1 MFDLLIKIEYYISNL
16 FEGMRYMTI
25 KNIDVYSE
33 MNGSYVMD
41 KDKKITGYA
50 SIDKPWQKYYS
61 KEAIT
66 ASIPELTAYQYMV
79 SQNEDNLSTKAIM
92 YYGKKISYKNYI
104 DMIDETARRLYNLG
118 ITEGEVVTVMSV
130 ANPELEVLFYAL
142 NKLGAVIN
150 LIDVRSDYK
159 QIKKYLMEVKSSTV
173 VVMDNFLPEFDKCME
188 DEDIDNIVEN
198 VITLSPYNS
207 VLFPFNILAEKK
219 SRKEDSNL
227 YSKIDEIKKKN
238 KYMTWN
244 DLMSVHKYR
253 YPRYPRY
260 KKNMVAALVHT
271 GGTTGV
277 PKTVKLSNE
286 NFNAMAIQYKSLNAN
301 YNKGDTFLNG
311 IVPFVAYGIVVTIH
325 MPMCLGMTNIIAPI
339 LSPKEFTEFMIKYK
353 PNHTITVPTYVE
365 HFVHDRKADSM
376 NWKCLKNLGIGGDYF
391 PEQSEIYVNEFLK
404 NHGSSSIA
412 EKGYGMTE
420 NSSTAGVC
428 LVGVNKTNS
437 LGIPLP
443 LNTYG
448 IFERGTDKEL
458 KYGEEG
464 EICITGPTEM
474 LGYLDNEEEEG
485 KVIKIH
491 SDGKKWIHSED
502 VGIID
507 EDGFLFFKGRY
518 KRLIPHGGFKLY
530 PSYIEGVIMK
540 HPDIDNCCVISIPDK
555 VYGASPEAH
564 VVIKKDSVSELKKL
578 KEELIKLCQDK
589 LPSYSQPEDFI
600 FEEHLPLTSVGKVDY
615 KKVEKMRIK
624 KLEESTK

>member
-1 MFDLLIKIEYYISNL
+1 
-16 FEGMRYMTI
+16 MTI
-25 KNIDVYSE
+25 KNIDIYSE
-33 MNGSYVMD
+33 MNGSYVVD

-66 ASIPELTAYQYMV
+66 ANIPELTAYQYMV

-118 ITEGEVVTVMSV
+118 VTEGEVVTVMSV

-159 QIKKYLMEVKSSTV
+159 QIKKYLMEVKSSEV

-188 DEDIDNIVEN
+188 DEDVDNIVEN

-207 VLFPFNILAEKK
+207 VLFPFNVLAEKK
-219 SRKEDSNL
+219 SRKEDSTL

-311 IVPFVAYGIVVTIH
+311 IVPFAAYGIVVTIH

-428 LVGVNKTNS
+428 LVGVNKINS

-530 PSYIEGVIMK
+530 PSYIEGIIMK

-600 FEEHLPLTSVGKVDY
+600 FEEDLPLTSVGKVDY

>member
-1 MFDLLIKIEYYISNL
+1 
-16 FEGMRYMTI
+16 MTI
-25 KNIDVYSE
+25 KNIDIYSE
-33 MNGSYVMD
+33 MNGSYVVD

-66 ASIPELTAYQYMV
+66 ANIPELTAYQYMV

-118 ITEGEVVTVMSV
+118 VTEGEVVTVMSV

-159 QIKKYLMEVKSSTV
+159 QIKKYLMEVKSSEV

-188 DEDIDNIVEN
+188 DEDVDNIVEN

-207 VLFPFNILAEKK
+207 VLFPFNVLAEKK
-219 SRKEDSNL
+219 SRKEDSTL

-365 HFVHDRKADSM
+365 HFVHDRKADSI

-428 LVGVNKTNS
+428 LVGVNKINS

-564 VVIKKDSVSELKKL
+564 VVIKKDNVSELKKL

-600 FEEHLPLTSVGKVDY
+600 FEEDLPLTSVGKVDY

>member
-1 MFDLLIKIEYYISNL
+1 
-16 FEGMRYMTI
+16 MTI
-25 KNIDVYSE
+25 KNIDIYSE
-33 MNGSYVMD
+33 MNGSYVVD

-66 ASIPELTAYQYMV
+66 ANIPELTAYQYMV

-118 ITEGEVVTVMSV
+118 VTEGEVVTVMSV

-159 QIKKYLMEVKSSTV
+159 QIKKYLMEVKSSEV

-188 DEDIDNIVEN
+188 DEDVDNIVEN

-207 VLFPFNILAEKK
+207 VLFPFNVLAEKK
-219 SRKEDSNL
+219 SRKEDSTL

-365 HFVHDRKADSM
+365 HFVHDRKADSI

-474 LGYLDNEEEEG
+474 LGYLDNEEEER

-564 VVIKKDSVSELKKL
+564 VVIKKDSESELKKL

-600 FEEHLPLTSVGKVDY
+600 FEEDLPLTSVGKVDY

>member
-1 MFDLLIKIEYYISNL
+1 
-16 FEGMRYMTI
+16 MRYMTI

-33 MNGSYVMD
+33 MNGSYVVD
-41 KDKKITGYA
+41 KDKNITGYA

-118 ITEGEVVTVMSV
+118 VTEGEVVTVMSV

-159 QIKKYLMEVKSSTV
+159 QIKKYLMEVKSSEV

-207 VLFPFNILAEKK
+207 VLFPFNVLAEKK
-219 SRKEDSNL
+219 SRKEDSTL

-277 PKTVKLSNE
+277 PKTVKLSHE

-474 LGYLDNEEEEG
+474 LGYLDNEEEES

-491 SDGKKWIHSED
+491 SDGKRWIHSED

-540 HPDIDNCCVISIPDK
+540 HPNIDNCCVISIPDK

-600 FEEHLPLTSVGKVDY
+600 FEEDLPLTSVGKVDY

>member
-1 MFDLLIKIEYYISNL
+1 
-16 FEGMRYMTI
+16 MTI
-25 KNIDVYSE
+25 KNIDIYSE
-33 MNGSYVMD
+33 MNGSYVVD
-41 KDKKITGYA
+41 KDKNITGYA

-79 SQNEDNLSTKAIM
+79 SQNKDNLSTKAIM

-118 ITEGEVVTVMSV
+118 VTEGEVVTVMSV

-159 QIKKYLMEVKSSTV
+159 QIKKYLMEVKSSEV

-207 VLFPFNILAEKK
+207 VLFPFNVLAEKK
-219 SRKEDSNL
+219 SRKKDNTL

-485 KVIKIH
+485 KIIKIH

-530 PSYIEGVIMK
+530 PSYIEGIIME

-600 FEEHLPLTSVGKVDY
+600 FEEDLPLTSVGKVDY

>member
-1 MFDLLIKIEYYISNL
+1 MFDLLRKIEYYISNL

-33 MNGSYVMD
+33 MNGSYVVD

-61 KEAIT
+61 KDAIT

-118 ITEGEVVTVMSV
+118 VTEGEVITVMSV

-159 QIKKYLMEVKSSTV
+159 QIKKYLMEVKSSEV

-207 VLFPFNILAEKK
+207 VLFPFNVLAEKK

-391 PEQSEIYVNEFLK
+391 SEQSEIYVNEFLK

-474 LGYLDNEEEEG
+474 LGYLDNEEEES

-600 FEEHLPLTSVGKVDY
+600 FEEDLPLTSVGKVDY

>member
-1 MFDLLIKIEYYISNL
+1 
-16 FEGMRYMTI
+16 MTI
-25 KNIDVYSE
+25 KNIDIYSE
-33 MNGSYVMD
+33 MNDNYVVD

-104 DMIDETARRLYNLG
+104 DMIDETSRRLYNLG
-118 ITEGEVVTVMSV
+118 VTEGEVVTVMSV

-159 QIKKYLMEVKSSTV
+159 QIKKYLMEVKSSEV

-207 VLFPFNILAEKK
+207 VLFPFNVLAEKK
-219 SRKEDSNL
+219 SRKEDSTL

-474 LGYLDNEEEEG
+474 LGYLDNEEEES

-540 HPDIDNCCVISIPDK
+540 HPNIDNCCVISIPDK

-600 FEEHLPLTSVGKVDY
+600 FEEDLPLTSVGKVDY

>member
-1 MFDLLIKIEYYISNL
+1 
-16 FEGMRYMTI
+16 MTI
-25 KNIDVYSE
+25 KNIDIYSE
-33 MNGSYVMD
+33 MNGSYVVD

-118 ITEGEVVTVMSV
+118 VTEGEVVTVMSV

-159 QIKKYLMEVKSSTV
+159 QIKKYLMEVKSSEV

-207 VLFPFNILAEKK
+207 VLFPFNVLAEKK
-219 SRKEDSNL
+219 SRKEDSTL

-286 NFNAMAIQYKSLNAN
+286 NFNAMAIQYKLLNAN

-353 PNHTITVPTYVE
+353 PNHTATVPTYVE

-376 NWKCLKNLGIGGDYF
+376 NWKCIKHIGVGGESF
-391 PEQSEIYVNEFLK
+391 TRTQEQEVKDFLK
-404 NHGSSSIA
+404 NHNSSGSID
-412 EKGYGMTE
+412 KGFGMTE
-420 NSSTAGVC
+420 LSGTSVTCMGN
-428 LVGVNKTNS
+428 VNKFTS

-485 KVIKIH
+485 KIIKIH

-600 FEEHLPLTSVGKVDY
+600 FEEDLPLTSVGKVDY

>member
-1 MFDLLIKIEYYISNL
+1 
-16 FEGMRYMTI
+16 MTI

-33 MNGSYVMD
+33 MNGSYVVD

-118 ITEGEVVTVMSV
+118 VTEGEVVTVMSV

-159 QIKKYLMEVKSSTV
+159 QIKKYLMEVKSSEV

-207 VLFPFNILAEKK
+207 VLFPFNVLAEKK

-244 DLMSVHKYR
+244 DLMNVHKYR

-428 LVGVNKTNS
+428 LVGVNKINS

-485 KVIKIH
+485 KIIKIH

-540 HPDIDNCCVISIPDK
+540 HSDIDNCCVISIPDK

-600 FEEHLPLTSVGKVDY
+600 FEEDLPLTSVGKVDY

>member
-1 MFDLLIKIEYYISNL
+1 
-16 FEGMRYMTI
+16 MTI
-25 KNIDVYSE
+25 KNIDIYSE
-33 MNGSYVMD
+33 MNGSYVVD

-118 ITEGEVVTVMSV
+118 VTEGEVVTVMSV

-159 QIKKYLMEVKSSTV
+159 QIKKYLMEVKSSEV

-207 VLFPFNILAEKK
+207 VLFPFNVLAEKK
-219 SRKEDSNL
+219 SRKEDSTL
-227 YSKIDEIKKKN
+227 YSRIDEIKKKN

-428 LVGVNKTNS
+428 LVGVNKINS

-474 LGYLDNEEEEG
+474 LGYLDNEEEED

-530 PSYIEGVIMK
+530 PSYIEGIIMK

-600 FEEHLPLTSVGKVDY
+600 FEEDLPLTSVGKVDY

>member
-25 KNIDVYSE
+25 KNIDIYSE
-33 MNGSYVMD
+33 MNGSYVVD
-41 KDKKITGYA
+41 KDKNITGYA

-118 ITEGEVVTVMSV
+118 VTEGEVVTVMSV

-159 QIKKYLMEVKSSTV
+159 QIKKYLMEVKSSEV

-207 VLFPFNILAEKK
+207 VLFPFNVLAEKK

-244 DLMSVHKYR
+244 DLMNVHKYR

-564 VVIKKDSVSELKKL
+564 VVIKKDSMSELKKL

-600 FEEHLPLTSVGKVDY
+600 FEEDLPLTSVGKVDY

>member
-1 MFDLLIKIEYYISNL
+1 
-16 FEGMRYMTI
+16 MTI

-118 ITEGEVVTVMSV
+118 VTEGEVVTVMSV

-207 VLFPFNILAEKK
+207 VLFPFNVLAEKK
-219 SRKEDSNL
+219 SRKEDSTL

-365 HFVHDRKADSM
+365 HFVHDRKADSI

-428 LVGVNKTNS
+428 LVGVNKINS

-540 HPDIDNCCVISIPDK
+540 HPNIDNCCVISIPDK

-600 FEEHLPLTSVGKVDY
+600 FEEDLPLTSVGKVDY

>member
-1 MFDLLIKIEYYISNL
+1 
-16 FEGMRYMTI
+16 MTI
-25 KNIDVYSE
+25 KKIDIYSE
-33 MNGSYVMD
+33 MNGSYVVD

-118 ITEGEVVTVMSV
+118 VTEGEVVTVMSV

-159 QIKKYLMEVKSSTV
+159 QIKKYLMEVKSSEV

-207 VLFPFNILAEKK
+207 VLFPFNVLAEKK
-219 SRKEDSNL
+219 SRKEDSTL

-391 PEQSEIYVNEFLK
+391 SEQSEIYVNEFLK

-474 LGYLDNEEEEG
+474 LGYLDNEEEES

-564 VVIKKDSVSELKKL
+564 VVIKKDNVSELKKL

-600 FEEHLPLTSVGKVDY
+600 FEEDLPLTSVGKVDY

>member
-1 MFDLLIKIEYYISNL
+1 
-16 FEGMRYMTI
+16 MTI
-25 KNIDVYSE
+25 KNIDIYSE
-33 MNGSYVMD
+33 MNGSYVVD
-41 KDKKITGYA
+41 KDKNITGYA

-118 ITEGEVVTVMSV
+118 VTEGEVVTVMSV

-207 VLFPFNILAEKK
+207 VLFPFNVLAEKK

-428 LVGVNKTNS
+428 LVGVNKINS

-540 HPDIDNCCVISIPDK
+540 HPNIDNCCVISIPDK

-564 VVIKKDSVSELKKL
+564 VVIKKDNVSELKKL

-600 FEEHLPLTSVGKVDY
+600 FEEDLPLTSVGKVDY

>member
-1 MFDLLIKIEYYISNL
+1 
-16 FEGMRYMTI
+16 MTI

-33 MNGSYVMD
+33 MNGSYVVD

-118 ITEGEVVTVMSV
+118 VTEGEVVTVMSV

-159 QIKKYLMEVKSSTV
+159 QIKKYLMEVKSSEV

-207 VLFPFNILAEKK
+207 VLFPFNVLAEKK

-376 NWKCLKNLGIGGDYF
+376 NWKSLKNLGIGGDYF

-428 LVGVNKTNS
+428 LVGVNKINS

-540 HPDIDNCCVISIPDK
+540 HPNIDNCCVISIPDK

-600 FEEHLPLTSVGKVDY
+600 FEEDLPLTSVGKVDY

>member
-1 MFDLLIKIEYYISNL
+1 
-16 FEGMRYMTI
+16 MTI
-25 KNIDVYSE
+25 KNIDIYSE
-33 MNGSYVMD
+33 MNGSYVVD
-41 KDKKITGYA
+41 KDKNITGYA

-130 ANPELEVLFYAL
+130 ANPELEILFYAL

-207 VLFPFNILAEKK
+207 VLFPFNVLAEKK
-219 SRKEDSNL
+219 SRKEDSTL

-428 LVGVNKTNS
+428 LVGVNKINS

-564 VVIKKDSVSELKKL
+564 VVIKKDNVSELKKL

-600 FEEHLPLTSVGKVDY
+600 FEEDLPHTSVGKVDY

>member
-1 MFDLLIKIEYYISNL
+1 
-16 FEGMRYMTI
+16 MTI

-33 MNGSYVMD
+33 MNGSYVVD

-61 KEAIT
+61 KEAIN

-118 ITEGEVVTVMSV
+118 VTEGEVVTVMSV
-130 ANPELEVLFYAL
+130 ANPELEILFYAL

-207 VLFPFNILAEKK
+207 VLFPFNVLAEKK
-219 SRKEDSNL
+219 SRKEDSTL

-564 VVIKKDSVSELKKL
+564 VVIKKDSMSELKKL

-600 FEEHLPLTSVGKVDY
+600 FEEDLPLTSVGKVDY

>member
-1 MFDLLIKIEYYISNL
+1 
-16 FEGMRYMTI
+16 MTI
-25 KNIDVYSE
+25 KNIDIYSE
-33 MNGSYVMD
+33 MNGSYVVD

-79 SQNEDNLSTKAIM
+79 SQNKDNLSTKAIM

-118 ITEGEVVTVMSV
+118 VTEGEVVTVMSV

-159 QIKKYLMEVKSSTV
+159 QIKKYLMEVKSSEV

-207 VLFPFNILAEKK
+207 VLFPFNVLAEKK

-428 LVGVNKTNS
+428 LVGVNKINS

-530 PSYIEGVIMK
+530 PSYIEGIIMK

-589 LPSYSQPEDFI
+589 LPSFSQPEDFI
-600 FEEHLPLTSVGKVDY
+600 FEEDLPLTSVGKVDY

>member
-1 MFDLLIKIEYYISNL
+1 
-16 FEGMRYMTI
+16 MTI
-25 KNIDVYSE
+25 KNIDIYSE
-33 MNGSYVMD
+33 MNDNYVVD
-41 KDKKITGYA
+41 KEKKITGYA

-79 SQNEDNLSTKAIM
+79 SQNKDNLSTKAIM

-104 DMIDETARRLYNLG
+104 DMIDETSRRLYNLG
-118 ITEGEVVTVMSV
+118 VTEGEVVTVMSV

-159 QIKKYLMEVKSSTV
+159 QIKKYLTEVKSSTV

-207 VLFPFNILAEKK
+207 VLFPFNVLAEKK

-428 LVGVNKTNS
+428 LVGVNKINS

-474 LGYLDNEEEEG
+474 LGYLDNEEEG

-600 FEEHLPLTSVGKVDY
+600 FEEDLPLTSVGKVDY

>member
-16 FEGMRYMTI
+16 FEGMRYMII

-159 QIKKYLMEVKSSTV
+159 QIKKYLMEVKSSEV
-173 VVMDNFLPEFDKCME
+173 VVMDNFLPDFDKCME

-207 VLFPFNILAEKK
+207 VLFPFNVLAEKK

-564 VVIKKDSVSELKKL
+564 VVIKKDSMSELKKL

-600 FEEHLPLTSVGKVDY
+600 FEEDLPLTSVGKVDY

>member
-1 MFDLLIKIEYYISNL
+1 
-16 FEGMRYMTI
+16 MTI
-25 KNIDVYSE
+25 KNIDIYSE
-33 MNGSYVMD
+33 MNGSYVVD

-118 ITEGEVVTVMSV
+118 VTEGEVVTVMSV

-159 QIKKYLMEVKSSTV
+159 QIKKYLMEVKSSEV

-207 VLFPFNILAEKK
+207 VLFPFNVLAEKK

-244 DLMSVHKYR
+244 DLMNVHKYR

-564 VVIKKDSVSELKKL
+564 VVIKKDSMSELKKL

-600 FEEHLPLTSVGKVDY
+600 FEEDLPLTSVGKVDY

>member
-1 MFDLLIKIEYYISNL
+1 
-16 FEGMRYMTI
+16 MTI
-25 KNIDVYSE
+25 KNIDIYSE
-33 MNGSYVMD
+33 MNGSYVVD

-118 ITEGEVVTVMSV
+118 VTEGEVVTVMSV

-159 QIKKYLMEVKSSTV
+159 QIKKYLMEVKSSEV

-207 VLFPFNILAEKK
+207 VLFPFNVLAEKK

-244 DLMSVHKYR
+244 DLMNVHKYR

-428 LVGVNKTNS
+428 LVGVNKINS

-564 VVIKKDSVSELKKL
+564 VVIKKDNVSELKKL

-600 FEEHLPLTSVGKVDY
+600 FEEDLPLTSVGKVDY

>member
-1 MFDLLIKIEYYISNL
+1 
-16 FEGMRYMTI
+16 MTI
-25 KNIDVYSE
+25 KNIDIYSE
-33 MNGSYVMD
+33 MNGSYVVD

-79 SQNEDNLSTKAIM
+79 SQNKDNLSTKAIM

-118 ITEGEVVTVMSV
+118 VTEGEVVTVMSV

-159 QIKKYLMEVKSSTV
+159 QIKKYLMEVKSSEV

-207 VLFPFNILAEKK
+207 VLFPFNVLAEKK
-219 SRKEDSNL
+219 SRKEDSTL

-365 HFVHDRKADSM
+365 HFVHDRKADSI

-474 LGYLDNEEEEG
+474 IGYLDNEEEEG
-485 KVIKIH
+485 KIIKIH

-600 FEEHLPLTSVGKVDY
+600 FEEDLPLTSVGKVDY

>member
-1 MFDLLIKIEYYISNL
+1 
-16 FEGMRYMTI
+16 MTI
-25 KNIDVYSE
+25 KNIDIYSE
-33 MNGSYVMD
+33 MNGSYVVD

-66 ASIPELTAYQYMV
+66 ASVPELTAYQYMV

-159 QIKKYLMEVKSSTV
+159 QIKKYLMEVKSSEV

-207 VLFPFNILAEKK
+207 VLFPFNVLAEKK

>member
-1 MFDLLIKIEYYISNL
+1 
-16 FEGMRYMTI
+16 MTI
-25 KNIDVYSE
+25 KNIDIYSE
-33 MNGSYVMD
+33 MNGSYVVD
-41 KDKKITGYA
+41 KDKNITGYA

-79 SQNEDNLSTKAIM
+79 SQNKDNLSTKAIM

-118 ITEGEVVTVMSV
+118 VTEGEVVTVMSV

-159 QIKKYLMEVKSSTV
+159 QIKKYLMEVKSSEV

-207 VLFPFNILAEKK
+207 VLFPFNVLAEKK

-428 LVGVNKTNS
+428 LVGVNKINS

-530 PSYIEGVIMK
+530 PSYIEGIIMK

-600 FEEHLPLTSVGKVDY
+600 FEEDLPLTSVGKVDY

>member
-1 MFDLLIKIEYYISNL
+1 M
-16 FEGMRYMTI
+16 I
-25 KNIDVYSE
+25 KNIDIYSE
-33 MNGSYVMD
+33 MNGSYVVD
-41 KDKKITGYA
+41 KDKNITGYA

-118 ITEGEVVTVMSV
+118 VTEGEVVTVMSV

-159 QIKKYLMEVKSSTV
+159 QIKKYLMEVKSSEV

-207 VLFPFNILAEKK
+207 VLFPFNVLAEKK

-428 LVGVNKTNS
+428 LVGVNKINS

-564 VVIKKDSVSELKKL
+564 VVIKKDNVSELKKL

-600 FEEHLPLTSVGKVDY
+600 FEEDLPLTSVGKVDY